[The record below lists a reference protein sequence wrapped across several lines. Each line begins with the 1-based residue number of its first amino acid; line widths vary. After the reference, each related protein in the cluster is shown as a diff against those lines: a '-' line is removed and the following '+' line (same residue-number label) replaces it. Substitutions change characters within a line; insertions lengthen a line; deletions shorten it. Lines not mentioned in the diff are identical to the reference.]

1 MTSVIYRQ
9 GGPVKLVSYSTSG
22 PTYAASARG
31 SSRSSGGSLPSGYR
45 AACSFVH
52 NGRAVAQGE
61 ILKRDDPLVPVV
73 LVQRPEL
80 LVAYWRKQEGINA

>member
-1 MTSVIYRQ
+1 
-9 GGPVKLVSYSTSG
+9 
-22 PTYAASARG
+22 
-31 SSRSSGGSLPSGYR
+31 LPSGYR